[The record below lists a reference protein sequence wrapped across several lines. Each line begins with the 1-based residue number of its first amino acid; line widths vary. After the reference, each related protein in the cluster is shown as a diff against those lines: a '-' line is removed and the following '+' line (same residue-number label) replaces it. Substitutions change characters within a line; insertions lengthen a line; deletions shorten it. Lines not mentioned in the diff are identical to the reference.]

1 VDAQCEERIHTHTGG
16 GEKAM
21 GEKIRFPYFLILST
35 DTSSWIHRSPSCRKL
50 ISESLEFSGK
60 FGALDM

>member
-1 VDAQCEERIHTHTGG
+1 
-16 GEKAM
+16 M
-21 GEKIRFPYFLILST
+21 GEKIRFPYFLIRST